1 MICVRL
7 TLAPNNDDADQICVL
22 YPRYVLRKGTTQ
34 KILMESVNHEN
45 EGKVMC
51 HMSD

>member
-7 TLAPNNDDADQICVL
+7 TLAPNNKDANQNMLALSLV
-22 YPRYVLRKGTTQ
+22 VTEKGTIQ

-45 EGKVMC
+45 EVKVM
-51 HMSD
+51 